1 MAVREVTV
9 VEDQKRKKAK
19 ITRLGVFG
27 VGTQS
32 IWLPNALLTKTD
44 LHQDAGTVSWIT
56 PLKNAGTDV
65 SPITRKLKKRKIRN
79 SKYRKRL
86 KDSL

>member
-1 MAVREVTV
+1 M

-27 VGTQS
+27 VGTQI
-32 IWLPNALLTKTD
+32 IWQPNALLTKKD
-44 LHQDAGTVSWIT
+44 LHQDAETVGWTT
-56 PLKNAGTDV
+56 PLASARTDV